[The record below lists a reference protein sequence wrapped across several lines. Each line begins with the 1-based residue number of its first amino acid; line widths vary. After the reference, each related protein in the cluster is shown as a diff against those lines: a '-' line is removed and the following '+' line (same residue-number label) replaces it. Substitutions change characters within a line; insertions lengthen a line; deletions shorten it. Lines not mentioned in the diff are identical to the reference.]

1 VRRGAGLLVA
11 VLAAVAGG
19 ADAQQTPDTARTA
32 RLAVELR
39 RDSAGTLLPP
49 RIRATGLLAD
59 GVFEGALRN
68 GFPVRLGFRLELW
81 QGRFLVDRLVND
93 AAWDAVIVLDPVAGL
108 YQLVRGGETVERFR
122 DLGGLTSALAIPYT
136 VDLRPPPDHGRAT
149 FYYVASL
156 SVESLSVSDLEEVE
170 RWLRGDLGRA
180 ITRRGDVGGA
190 FSRGARLA
198 LIRLSGLPHRS
209 LEARTPSF
217 R

>member
-11 VLAAVAGG
+11 VLVGG
-19 ADAQQTPDTARTA
+19 AGLGLAQTPDTARAA

-39 RDSAGTLLPP
+39 RDSAGSLLPP

-81 QGRFLVDRLVND
+81 QNRFLVDRLAGE
-93 AAWDAVIVLDPVAGL
+93 AAWDAVIVLDPVAGV
-108 YQLVRGGETVERFR
+108 YQLVRGGETVESFR
-122 DLGGLTSALAIPYT
+122 DLASLAAALVIPYT
-136 VDLRPPPDHGRAT
+136 VDLRPPSGGGST
-149 FYYVASL
+149 FYYIASL
-156 SVESLSVSDLEEVE
+156 RVESLSVSDLEDVE

-180 ITRRGDVGGA
+180 ITRSGDVGSA

>member
-11 VLAAVAGG
+11 VLVGSAGG
-19 ADAQQTPDTARTA
+19 ALAQGPDSTRAA
-32 RLAVELR
+32 RLSIELR
-39 RDSAGTLLPP
+39 RDSAGALLPP
-49 RIRATGLLAD
+49 RIRATGLFAD
-59 GVFEGALRN
+59 GVFDGALRN
-68 GFPVRLGFRLELW
+68 GFPVRLAFHLELW
-81 QGRFLVDRLVND
+81 QNRFLVDRLAGE
-93 AAWDAVIVLDPVAGL
+93 AAWEAVIVLDPVASV
-108 YQLVRGGETVERFR
+108 YQLVRGGETVEPFR
-122 DLGGLTSALAIPYT
+122 DAAALAAALAIPYT
-136 VDLRPPPDHGRAT
+136 VDLRPPPGGGAT

-156 SVESLSVSDLEEVE
+156 RVESLSVSDLEDVE

-180 ITRRGDVGGA
+180 ITSRGDVANA